1 VQCSCADAAERAQ
14 FRNEIWGVPMLKRLL
29 RRNLI
34 ATASVA
40 GFGVCIAASAQADV
54 PAGYLGTPFDPAMIG
69 GAGIIPPT
77 VQAGPY
83 AIPGR
88 IDLVNYDMGGDGVG
102 YHSEAHYTT
111 KGGDGYRTDRP
122 TTTLCLT
129 APSKPDLWYDTGTAQ
144 DGMAYPG
151 PAASAGGSEDF
162 YIGSIHPGDWFNYTV
177 NVQTAGTYS
186 LSANFST
193 GNGPPGGEGGDGDME
208 VIVFANEVQ
217 LADWHEVFPDF
228 QNKANFHNWKP
239 YPNFAMIPLEAGL
252 QVIKIQLPFKHL
264 NLDYIQFDLMGAGG
278 SSGVGGSGAGGSGG
292 SPSGGAEGLT
302 PEGGGG
308 GASSGG
314 MTSAGG
320 AAGGLPSIDPSAGS
334 ATGGSSSAGQ
344 TASGTISS
352 AGTSNG
358 GPASA
363 GAGTNAAT
371 GSGMMSGASTMNPD
385 VNTKSGCA
393 YAAADNGGTARSS
406 MISGLL
412 LIGAALRRRR
422 RA

>member
-1 VQCSCADAAERAQ
+1 
-14 FRNEIWGVPMLKRLL
+14 M
-29 RRNLI
+29 
-34 ATASVA
+34 A
-40 GFGVCIAASAQADV
+40 GFGVCIAASARADI
-54 PAGYLGTPFDPAMIG
+54 PAGYLGMPFDPVTIG
-69 GAGIIPPT
+69 GAGIIPAT

-129 APSKPDLWYDTGTAQ
+129 APSKPDLWYDTGTTQ

-151 PAASAGGSEDF
+151 PAATTPGAEDF

-217 LADWHEVFPDF
+217 LADWHEIFPDF

-239 YPNFAMIPLEAGL
+239 YPNFATIPLEAGL

-278 SSGVGGSGAGGSGG
+278 SSGAGGSGG
-292 SPSGGAEGLT
+292 STSVTPS
-302 PEGGGG
+302 GGG
-308 GASSGG
+308 GAGGTTGGANSGG

-320 AAGGLPSIDPSAGS
+320 ASAGAAGGPGSVDPNAGS
-334 ATGGSSSAGQ
+334 TAGGSSSSGQAAG
-344 TASGTISS
+344 GTTSS
-352 AGTSNG
+352 AGNSSS

-363 GAGTNAAT
+363 GAATSAAT
-371 GSGMMSGASTMNPD
+371 GSGMSGTSTMSPD

-393 YAAADNGGTARSS
+393 YAATDEKCAPRSV

-412 LIGAALRRRR
+412 LLGAALFRRRR
-422 RA
+422 V